1 MKIDLGNQIKELKI
15 QLAKANEEIKL
26 KDNLIERYKKEVDD
40 LNDLRKKLENSLKEV
55 KDSADQT
62 KNE

>member
-1 MKIDLGNQIKELKI
+1 VKIDLGNQIKELKI